1 MKIMDNSVSFAD
13 HQSSVTSTQ
22 MFFNNKTHLKTHLVL
37 GEEPDTLQLVEN
49 WVVLGVNL
57 VTPVH
62 VTYHEEGIKSCMQ
75 QVPLVC

>member
-1 MKIMDNSVSFAD
+1 MEVKTKDNSASFAD

-22 MFFNNKTHLKTHLVL
+22 THLKTHLVL

-57 VTPVH
+57 VTPVY